1 MTTKMV
7 LRGGCWYGSAGF
19 CRSAFL
25 FRYSPSTSSN
35 DLGFRVVKEKKKKE
49 KKVEYRVFRGG
60 SWNCTA
66 DFCRS
71 ADRGW
76 NSPSPRDY
84 RLGFR
89 VIKESKDD
97 N

>member
-25 FRYSPSTSSN
+25 FRYSPPARSN
-35 DLGFRVVKEKKKKE
+35 DLGFRVVKEKKKE
-49 KKVEYRVFRGG
+49 KKIEYRVNRGG
-60 SWNCTA
+60 SWVSTA
-66 DFCRS
+66 DNCRS
-71 ADRGW
+71 ANRLRDSPADRSL
-76 NSPSPRDY
+76 N
-84 RLGFR
+84 LGFR
-89 VIKESKDD
+89 VIKENKDD